1 MIFLFKYSVPLVIF
15 PVPGPGVLMV
25 CGGLYVLST
34 EFEGAKVALSITKRR
49 FAGVLRRFGV
59 QVDEPLPAV
68 VEDKDALKDVG
79 VLCRVGIQVDESI
92 HSSK

>member
-1 MIFLFKYSVPLVIF
+1 M
-15 PVPGPGVLMV
+15 
-25 CGGLYVLST
+25 LST
-34 EFEGAKVALSITKRR
+34 EFEGAKVALNVTKRR

-92 HSSK
+92 PASAKEKDEEDKGEENTLVDEKRRKKNL